1 MNKVQKLLLDIK
13 MAEARL
19 EYSLGYGDEDDTPKH
34 VAGWDYA
41 GDLLIYA
48 SNRLTKLSPAEAK
61 HFAEWILSMLE
72 EQDEAAYK

>member
-1 MNKVQKLLLDIK
+1 VNKVQKLLLDIK
-13 MAEARL
+13 MAEAKL
-19 EYSLGYGDEDDTPKH
+19 EYAIPYGDEDGTAKH
-34 VAGWDYA
+34 IAGWDYA

-48 SNRLTKLSPAEAK
+48 SNRLTTLSPAEAK